1 MWMSSS
7 ASLDAKRPSRS
18 SPSTASRPA
27 SSASASFGD
36 ARDLALVHV
45 GEERERQRSRRY
57 VLAHRE
63 LARPMPE
70 ALAVEAHQVDRR
82 QVWLALDPT
91 RRQRADRLVAVRPV
105 RKLHDED
112 EPSAAVAARIGAG
125 QLQALDAGEGLSVAG
140 RDFAPRREHLLE
152 ARELGQADR
161 ARDLRQAVVEAEPVV
176 IQPVQIARA
185 PLVSLR

>member
-27 SSASASFGD
+27 SSGPAARPARQHSTWLTLQRGAQTLGD

-112 EPSAAVAARIGAG
+112 EPSAAIAARIGAG
-125 QLQALDAGEGLSVAG
+125 QPQALDAGEGLSV
-140 RDFAPRREHLLE
+140 
-152 ARELGQADR
+152 
-161 ARDLRQAVVEAEPVV
+161 
-176 IQPVQIARA
+176 
-185 PLVSLR
+185 